1 MRFRKLVWD
10 LFFPSGFLFFA
21 ALFLVRNAKFVAKI
35 EPWLD
40 TFLPMFFVLLL
51 FLAWRFHRGRVVFAT
66 ATLGLAYATLSTLL
80 GQATPAAS
88 TALLFHSLGLVIA
101 FNFLLLAAMQDRG
114 VFGKWGI
121 SFAGWIA
128 LQSFVLFGALSR
140 FEKPLGAL
148 LQMRPLDGIL
158 KFAPAFV
165 ANSIQ
170 ASATPQMVMLVGS
183 VSVAVLALALL
194 VRRSHV
200 EAGLFWAFLASTLGL
215 REFALGTSLQIHFA
229 LAGIILFFSVLEFSY
244 ALAYRD
250 ELTGLPA
257 RRALYETFKNL
268 GSRYVIAMVDV
279 DHFKRFNDRH
289 GHDVGDQVLK
299 LVASRL
305 AQVGG
310 GGQAFRYGGE
320 EFTIVFPGRDLDD
333 AVPHLE
339 ALREEIEESRFTLR
353 SAARPQKKPKE
364 KPKEKSKVTRRIE
377 NDVRERGRG
386 LSVTVSIGVAMADS
400 RDADP
405 EQVLKTADQA
415 LYRAKGAGRN
425 FVFVQKNTRKRR

>member
-1 MRFRKLVWD
+1 MNFRKFVWD
-10 LFFPSGFLFFA
+10 LFFPSGLLFVVT
-21 ALFLVRNAKFVAKI
+21 LFLVREPKLVAKI

-40 TFLPMFFVLLL
+40 TFLPMFFVLLT
-51 FLAWRFHRGRVVFAT
+51 FIAWRFHRGRVVFAA
-66 ATLGLAYATLSTLL
+66 ATLGLAYAALATSL
-80 GQATPAAS
+80 GGKVTPA
-88 TALLFHSLGLVIA
+88 TLELLFHSLVLVIA
-101 FNFLLLAAMQDRG
+101 FNFLLLAVMQDRG

-121 SFAGWIA
+121 SFAGWIGI
-128 LQSFVLFGALSR
+128 QGFVLFGAWARLA
-140 FEKPLGAL
+140 KPLDTFL
-148 LQMRPLDGIL
+148 RTPVLDGVL
-158 KFAPAFV
+158 QFLPAFV
-165 ANSIQ
+165 ANSLHA
-170 ASATPQMVMLVGS
+170 ASTPQVVIATWLV
-183 VSVAVLALALL
+183 AAAALAMALL
-194 VRRSHV
+194 WRRTHV
-200 EAGLFWAFLASTLGL
+200 EAGLFWALLASTFGL
-215 REFALGTSLQIHFA
+215 REFALNTSLQIYFA

-305 AQVGG
+305 AKVGG

-320 EFTIVFPGRDLDD
+320 EFSIVFAGRDLDD

-353 SAARPQKKPKE
+353 SPARPKKKPKE
-364 KPKEKSKVTRRIE
+364 KEKGSKVTRRIE
-377 NDVRERGRG
+377 NNVRGRALG
-386 LSVTVSIGVAMADS
+386 VTVSIGVAMADA
-400 RDADP
+400 RGDDP
-405 EQVLKTADQA
+405 EHVLKAADQA
-415 LYRAKGAGRN
+415 LYRAKNAGRN
-425 FVFVQKNTRKRR
+425 FVFVQKNTVKRR